1 MKIKNELDALG
12 GRFKSVFKGLDTG
25 NTMKSLTN
33 EFNLSNLAAKQ
44 LLTTVGQFA
53 HAMGQSKEYVGQF
66 SSSLSKSAADYA
78 AYMGASSAE
87 EINAV
92 GKKFAKAT
100 LGEVGELKDLRN

>member
-1 MKIKNELDALG
+1 
-12 GRFKSVFKGLDTG
+12 
-25 NTMKSLTN
+25 
-33 EFNLSNLAAKQ
+33 
-44 LLTTVGQFA
+44 
-53 HAMGQSKEYVGQF
+53 MGQSKEYVGQF